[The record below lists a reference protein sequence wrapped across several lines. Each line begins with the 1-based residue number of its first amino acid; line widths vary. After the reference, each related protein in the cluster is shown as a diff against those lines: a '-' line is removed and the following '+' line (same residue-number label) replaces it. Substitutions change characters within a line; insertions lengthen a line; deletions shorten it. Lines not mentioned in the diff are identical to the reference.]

1 VAWHTQNSSE
11 TMFPNRGL
19 TPILDI
25 ARRKVK
31 MYNAIARN
39 KRNTV
44 IIISLFVAFFTA
56 VSAWLSWITNNI
68 WVGVSLLA
76 FICIFTIVQYFAA
89 ARWAIGLAGGVRID
103 KDTHPRL
110 WRTVENLAISEGMP
124 MPKVYIIP
132 DDSINAMAIG
142 RDPAHA
148 HVGATE
154 GLLKITEKY
163 ELEGV
168 MAHEMAHIKNYDTRV
183 KLIVFGLVG
192 AFSALAQFCW
202 LFIFGIFGG
211 SRGGQQKQRGAFL
224 TVLLFPLGFVLFFV
238 GIIAWL
244 VSTIIG
250 PLVMNGVSRQRE
262 YLADATG
269 ALMTRHPEALMSA
282 LNKMELF
289 SQAAVRKN
297 KATAGMYFTN
307 PFRRGLFSRL
317 LSSHPPTDDRID
329 RLAEM
334 AQDFF

>member
-1 VAWHTQNSSE
+1 
-11 TMFPNRGL
+11 MFPNSGL

-202 LFIFGIFGG
+202 LFIFGIFGS
-211 SRGGQQKQRGAFL
+211 SRGGQQKQRGLFL

-244 VSTIIG
+244 ISTIIG

>member
-1 VAWHTQNSSE
+1 
-11 TMFPNRGL
+11 MFPNSGL

-211 SRGGQQKQRGAFL
+211 SRGGQQKQRGVFL

-238 GIIAWL
+238 GVIAWL

>member
-1 VAWHTQNSSE
+1 
-11 TMFPNRGL
+11 
-19 TPILDI
+19 
-25 ARRKVK
+25 
-31 MYNAIARN
+31 
-39 KRNTV
+39 
-44 IIISLFVAFFTA
+44 
-56 VSAWLSWITNNI
+56 
-68 WVGVSLLA
+68 
-76 FICIFTIVQYFAA
+76 
-89 ARWAIGLAGGVRID
+89 
-103 KDTHPRL
+103 
-110 WRTVENLAISEGMP
+110 
-124 MPKVYIIP
+124 
-132 DDSINAMAIG
+132 MAIG
-142 RDPAHA
+142 RDPSHA

-183 KLIVFGLVG
+183 KVIVFGLVG

-202 LFIFGIFGG
+202 LFIFGIFGS
-211 SRGGQQKQRGAFL
+211 SRGGQQRNRGAFL
-224 TVLLFPLGFVLFFV
+224 TILMFPLGIALFFI

-282 LNKMELF
+282 LNKIELF
-289 SQAAVRKN
+289 SQAPARKN
-297 KATAGMYFTN
+297 KATAGMYFSN

-317 LSSHPPTDDRID
+317 LSSHPSMDDRID

>member
-1 VAWHTQNSSE
+1 
-11 TMFPNRGL
+11 
-19 TPILDI
+19 
-25 ARRKVK
+25 

-56 VSAWLSWITNNI
+56 VSAWLSWVTDNI
-68 WVGVSLLA
+68 WVGVSVLG
-76 FICIFTIVQYFAA
+76 FICVFTLVQYFTA
-89 ARWAIGLAGGVRID
+89 ARMAMGLAGGVRID
-103 KDTHPRL
+103 KDTHPKL

-142 RDPAHA
+142 RDPWHA

-183 KLIVFGLVG
+183 KVIVFGLVG

-202 LFIFGIFGG
+202 LFIFGIFGS
-211 SRGGQQKQRGAFL
+211 SRGGQQRNRGAFL
-224 TVLLFPLGFVLFFV
+224 TVLMFPLGFVLFFI
-238 GIIAWL
+238 GIVAWL
-244 VSTIIG
+244 ISAIIG

-269 ALMTRHPEALMSA
+269 ALMTRHPEGLMSV
-282 LNKMELF
+282 LDKMEHF
-289 SQAAVRKN
+289 SNMPVRRN
-297 KATAGMYFTN
+297 KATAAMYFGN
-307 PFRRGLFSRL
+307 PFRRGLFARL
-317 LSSHPPTDDRID
+317 LSSHPPTEDRID
-329 RLAEM
+329 KLSKMSQER
-334 AQDFF
+334 F

>member
-1 VAWHTQNSSE
+1 
-11 TMFPNRGL
+11 MFPNSGL

-211 SRGGQQKQRGAFL
+211 SRGGQQKQRGLFL

-238 GIIAWL
+238 GVIAWL

>member
-1 VAWHTQNSSE
+1 
-11 TMFPNRGL
+11 
-19 TPILDI
+19 
-25 ARRKVK
+25 
-31 MYNAIARN
+31 
-39 KRNTV
+39 
-44 IIISLFVAFFTA
+44 
-56 VSAWLSWITNNI
+56 
-68 WVGVSLLA
+68 
-76 FICIFTIVQYFAA
+76 
-89 ARWAIGLAGGVRID
+89 
-103 KDTHPRL
+103 
-110 WRTVENLAISEGMP
+110 

-202 LFIFGIFGG
+202 LFIFGIFGS
-211 SRGGQQKQRGAFL
+211 SRGGQQKQRGLFL

>member
-1 VAWHTQNSSE
+1 
-11 TMFPNRGL
+11 
-19 TPILDI
+19 
-25 ARRKVK
+25 
-31 MYNAIARN
+31 MYSAIARN

-44 IIISLFVAFFTA
+44 IIIGLFIAFFTGVA
-56 VSAWLSWITNNI
+56 AWLSWLTDNI
-68 WVGVSLLA
+68 WVGVALLG
-76 FICIFTIVQYFAA
+76 FISIFTLVQYFAA
-89 ARWAIGLAGGVRID
+89 ARMAMGLAGGIRID
-103 KDTHPRL
+103 KDSHPRL
-110 WRTVENLAISEGMP
+110 WRTVENLALSEGMP

-132 DDSINAMAIG
+132 DESINAMAIG

-192 AFSALAQFCW
+192 AVSALAQFCW
-202 LFIFGIFGG
+202 LFIFGIFGS
-211 SRGGQQKQRGAFL
+211 SRGGEQRNRGVFL
-224 TVLLFPLGFVLFFV
+224 SILMFPLGVILFFV
-238 GIIAWL
+238 GIVAWL
-244 VSTIIG
+244 ISSIIG

-282 LNKMELF
+282 LNKIELF
-289 SQAAVRKN
+289 SQAPVRKN
-297 KATAGMYFTN
+297 KATAGMYFSN
-307 PFRRGLFSRL
+307 PFRRGLFARL
-317 LSSHPPTDDRID
+317 FSSHPTTDDRID

-334 AQDFF
+334 SQDFF

>member
-1 VAWHTQNSSE
+1 
-11 TMFPNRGL
+11 
-19 TPILDI
+19 
-25 ARRKVK
+25 
-31 MYNAIARN
+31 MYNAIAKN

-44 IIISLFVAFFTA
+44 IIIGLFVAFFTA
-56 VSAWLSWITNNI
+56 VSAWLAWITDNI
-68 WVGVSLLA
+68 WVGVGLLG
-76 FICIFTIVQYFAA
+76 FICIFTLVQYFAA
-89 ARWAIGLAGGVRID
+89 ARMAIGLAGGIRID

-142 RDPAHA
+142 RDPSHA

-202 LFIFGIFGG
+202 LFIFGIFGS
-211 SRGGQQKQRGAFL
+211 SRGGQQRNRGAFL
-224 TVLLFPLGFVLFFV
+224 TILMFPLGIALFFI

-269 ALMTRHPEALMSA
+269 ALMTRHPEGLMSA
-282 LNKMELF
+282 LEKIEYF
-289 SQAAVRKN
+289 SINPVRKN
-297 KATAGMYFTN
+297 KATAAMYFAN
-307 PFRRGLFSRL
+307 PFRRGFFANLF
-317 LSSHPPTDDRID
+317 SSHPPTSDRID
-329 RLAEM
+329 KLSRM
-334 AQDFF
+334 SQDSF

>member
-1 VAWHTQNSSE
+1 
-11 TMFPNRGL
+11 MFPNSGL

-25 ARRKVK
+25 APRKVL

-44 IIISLFVAFFTA
+44 IIISLFVAFFTG
-56 VSAWLSWITNNI
+56 VSAWLSWLTNNI
-68 WVGVSLLA
+68 WVGVSLLG
-76 FICIFTIVQYFAA
+76 FICIFTTVQYFAA

-202 LFIFGIFGG
+202 LFVFGIFGS
-211 SRGGQQKQRGAFL
+211 SRAGQNKERGVFL
-224 TVLLFPLGFVLFFV
+224 TVLLFPLGFVLLFV
-238 GIIAWL
+238 GVFAWL

-289 SQAAVRKN
+289 SQAPARKN
-297 KATAGMYFTN
+297 IATAGMYFTN

-317 LSSHPPTDDRID
+317 FSSHPATDDRID

-334 AQDFF
+334 AQNFF

>member
-1 VAWHTQNSSE
+1 
-11 TMFPNRGL
+11 
-19 TPILDI
+19 
-25 ARRKVK
+25 

-56 VSAWLSWITNNI
+56 VSAWLSWVTDNI
-68 WVGVSLLA
+68 WVGVSVLG
-76 FICIFTIVQYFAA
+76 FICVFTLVQYFTA
-89 ARWAIGLAGGVRID
+89 ARMAMGLAGGVRID
-103 KDTHPRL
+103 KDTHPKL

-142 RDPAHA
+142 RDPWHA

-183 KLIVFGLVG
+183 KVIVFGLVG

-202 LFIFGIFGG
+202 LFIFGIFGS
-211 SRGGQQKQRGAFL
+211 SRGGQQRNRGAFL
-224 TVLLFPLGFVLFFV
+224 TVLMFPLGFVLFFI
-238 GIIAWL
+238 GIVAWL
-244 VSTIIG
+244 ISAIIG

-282 LNKMELF
+282 LNKIELF
-289 SQAAVRKN
+289 SQPPARKN
-297 KATAGMYFTN
+297 IATAGMYFSN

-317 LSSHPPTDDRID
+317 FSSHPATDDRID

-334 AQDFF
+334 SQDFF